1 MFGNNTGKEY
11 LKTVKEV
18 FAGQK
23 ALAEKAFAQLKE
35 KDFFYKPDSE
45 SNSIALIIKHMSGNM
60 LSRWTDFLTTDG
72 EKPNRNRDNEF
83 IDDKCSQIELMQNW
97 ERGWSVL
104 FNTLNDLSQKD
115 LLKKVYIRGEE
126 HTVIKAI
133 NRQVSHYAYHVG
145 QMVYIAKHLR
155 TIEWQ
160 SLSIPKRKS

>member
-11 LKTVKEV
+11 LKIIKEN
-18 FAGQK
+18 FSGQK

-35 KDFFYKPDSE
+35 RDFFYKPDSE
-45 SNSIALIIKHMSGNM
+45 SNSIAIIIKHMSGNM
-60 LSRWTDFLTTDG
+60 LSRWTNFLTTDG

-83 IDDKCSQIELMQNW
+83 IDDNCSQLELMQNW
-97 ERGWSVL
+97 ERGWSAL
-104 FNTLNDLSQKD
+104 FNAINNLKTKD

-126 HTVIKAI
+126 HTVIRAI
-133 NRQVSHYAYHVG
+133 NRQVSHYGYHVG
-145 QMVYIAKHLR
+145 QIVYIAKHLK